1 MKPEERESLLDEI
14 AVANVEQLRT
24 IVSRLE
30 DMPQSPDV
38 DELRD
43 IATDNMYA
51 LCGAGGD
58 W

>member
-38 DELRD
+38 DELHD

>member
-1 MKPEERESLLDEI
+1 MTSDEKEALLDEI
-14 AVANVEQLRT
+14 AIANVEQLRS
-24 IVSRLE
+24 IMSRLE
-30 DMPQSPDV
+30 DMTQSPDV
-38 DELRD
+38 DELHD